1 MTAWSEDRRQ
11 ASREAAQAQRAEK
24 ARPADATEAEAARA
38 RRDALKVVRKDLAR
52 RPDTADMDPWQAL
65 ARGLIRDGKHL
76 RALAPTRQIGD
87 MAVPSRR
94 RAAILERGELAALAH
109 YHGLWMETRVGLAA
123 VDPERIRVDG
133 GGGGDIG
140 WRYGRAAESERE
152 RKRLRAGLNDPDQ
165 ASVLDWVVI
174 LDQPLENFCMKAI
187 CPISHKEYVIGARY
201 QLFLGAAR
209 GLRRQLAY

>member
-24 ARPADATEAEAARA
+24 ARPADAAEAEAARA
-38 RRDALKVVRKDLAR
+38 RRDALKAVCKDLAR

-152 RKRLRAGLNDPDQ
+152 RKRLRAGLETPVQRDL
-165 ASVLDWVVI
+165 LDWIVI
-174 LDQPLENFCMKAI
+174 LDQPLENFSLAGI
-187 CPISHKEYVIGARY
+187 YPISQAKMLQGARY
-201 QLFLGAAR
+201 ALFLEAAR